1 MSKRA
6 AVQCEMVAQMA
17 QRAAEDRLKQYQD
30 LESKKWKLLAEAD
43 LRLPQI
49 CEEVAA
55 FEKKHRD
62 NEGELMIEHAATL
75 KRLKQEAI
83 EEYRKLH
90 NEVRQTQEEQLRKK
104 LEKVQ
109 QKILEESAARKEALE
124 KEQEAT
130 IEKLKEEA
138 QKKY

>member
-1 MSKRA
+1 MDEC
-6 AVQCEMVAQMA
+6 Q
-17 QRAAEDRLKQYQD
+17 RLKQYQD

-62 NEGELMIEHAATL
+62 NAAEEARAAEQEGELMIEHAATL